1 MNNKNLIAAL
11 SLENSI
17 VYIFESRNTNVSLV
31 ELKFH
36 KDSVTG
42 MVWTP
47 NNHMQICSVSEDKM
61 LLLVMFKVILL
72 IKIIMYVMLHLVK

>member
-42 MVWTP
+42 MFQTP
-47 NNHMQICSVSEDKM
+47 NNHMQICSVCEDKN
-61 LLLVMFKVILL
+61 
-72 IKIIMYVMLHLVK
+72 YYQ